1 MATASDDRGDSFV
14 RKIVPNHERGQLL
27 LKAPVFAKLDEV
39 ERDKLGGVTSEM
51 SFAAGAVVYKEGDD
65 IDNFYIVMSGCFEVK
80 KYDAEKKTQVVISKF
95 TTGDHFGE
103 QSIMAHSKRLFTVTA
118 LTPSACLTLSEKEFM
133 ILFRQD
139 RINVKFA
146 ARDVEVCNYGRGA
159 ISAEATDI
167 NQYTG
172 SMQFEGKTFDQI
184 VAVKLDDA
192 NQTFLLDV
200 INKSL
205 LFKSLAE
212 EHKVL
217 CAKSM
222 KCVDIRK
229 GDTVI
234 NEGDEGNTFYIV
246 EQGEFDVFQK
256 NSSGGQVKVD
266 HHGRGGSFGEL
277 ALMYDA
283 PRNATV
289 TAVSNAK
296 VRVLQRAWLNRIAM
310 AAGQEKLNK
319 VSAWLAK
326 IELLAPLSSVERG
339 SIAEA
344 MEVLDFPQPATVFK
358 QGDEGD
364 ALYIVVKGRAI
375 FYQTDNDIKEKKMD
389 KEIGPGEFFGERA
402 LMSNQ
407 PRSATAKVI
416 ENTQLLKVTRKVV
429 ETLMGPVSDILM
441 SKTQNYE
448 REEGWKPAGIPF
460 SSFRLVG
467 VLGKGSY
474 GSVKL
479 VRSTVTDKTYALK
492 AVSKQRIVET
502 RQKEH
507 VFNEKNLMCAMNHP
521 FLIKLYQTYKDADRL
536 YFLLEPALGG
546 ELFPILRR
554 YGGFPPFQAKFY
566 TAQILLCFEYMHSI
580 DYVYRD
586 LKPENLLLD
595 DMGYLKITDFGF
607 CKHVPDRT
615 WTMCGTPE
623 YMAPEIIQRF
633 SHGKGVDWWTL
644 GILLFEMLS
653 GFSPFWRKGQDNMKM
668 YERII
673 SGVYHVPSH
682 VHEPEKELIAGL
694 LQVKPTNRLG
704 VIKGG
709 ATTIKSQKWFEG
721 FDFTAL
727 LWKKM
732 EAPMKVKVGDGYDVS
747 NFKQNISEMRVK
759 QYQND
764 GTDWEADF

>member
-1 MATASDDRGDSFV
+1 MSAPISKEQEEGSSTLIIRG
-14 RKIVPNHERGQLL
+14 IVPNPQMGQLL
-27 LKAPVFAKLDEV
+27 LRAPVFAKLDDT
-39 ERDKLGGVTSEM
+39 EREKLGGAVTEAK
-51 SFAAGAVVYKEGDD
+51 FDDQQIVYKEGDVVD
-65 IDNFYIVMSGCFEVK
+65 KFYIVVSGTLAISKF
-80 KYDAEKKTQVVISKF
+80 DAEKKTEVPVMKL

-103 QSIMAHSKRLFTVTA
+103 QSIIAQSDRLFTVTA
-118 LTPSACLTLSEKEFM
+118 VSPAVCLALSKKEFM
-133 ILFRQD
+133 VLFRQD

-146 ARDVEVCNYGRGA
+146 TRDVDDLSRNAV
-159 ISAEATDI
+159 SAETTTTSCCI
-167 NQYTG
+167 
-172 SMQFEGKTFDQI
+172 EGKAYSEIESIQ
-184 VAVKLDDA
+184 LDL
-192 NQTFLLDV
+192 NTVNFLLEV
-200 INKSL
+200 INRSL
-205 LFKSLAE
+205 LFRGLAE
-212 EHKVL
+212 EHKIL

-222 KCVDIRK
+222 KCVEIK
-229 GDTVI
+229 SGETVI
-234 NEGDEGNTFYIV
+234 NEGDDGNTFYIV
-246 EQGEFDVFQK
+246 EDGEFDVFQK
-256 NSSGGQVKVD
+256 DASGAQNIVD

-289 TAVSNAK
+289 TATTDAK
-296 VRVLQRAWLNRIAM
+296 VRVLQRTWLNRIAM
-310 AAGQEKLNK
+310 TAGQEKLNK
-319 VSAWLAK
+319 VSSWLAK
-326 IELLAPLSSVERG
+326 IDLLAPLTNVERG
-339 SIAEA
+339 KIAEA
-344 MEVLDFPQPATVFK
+344 MEVMDFPEPSTVFQ
-358 QGDEGD
+358 QGDAGD
-364 ALYIVVKGRAI
+364 ALYIVVKGRAM
-375 FYQTDNDIKEKKMD
+375 FFVNEPNGEEKKLD
-389 KEIGPGEFFGERA
+389 TEIGPGEFFGERA
-402 LMSNQ
+402 LMANN
-407 PRSATAKVI
+407 PRAATANVVQK
-416 ENTQLLKVTRKVV
+416 TQLLKVTRTVV
-429 ETLMGPVSDILM
+429 ETLLGPVAEILM
-441 SKTQNYE
+441 SQTKAYE
-448 REEGWKPAGIPF
+448 KEEGWKPAGIPF

-479 VRSTVTDKTYALK
+479 VRSTINDQTYALK

-507 VFNEKNLMCAMNHP
+507 IFNEKVLMCAMNHP

-536 YFLLEPALGG
+536 YFLMEPSLGG

-566 TAQILLCFEYMHSI
+566 SAQIILAFEYMHSM
-580 DYVYRD
+580 DYIYRD

-595 DMGYLKITDFGF
+595 EVGYIKITDFGF

-615 WTMCGTPE
+615 YTVCGTPE
-623 YMAPEIIQRF
+623 YMAPEIIQRV
-633 SHGKGVDWWTL
+633 SGHGKGVDWWTL

-709 ATTIKSQKWFEG
+709 ADKIKAQKFFDG
-721 FDFTAL
+721 FDWKGL

-732 EAPMKVKVGDGYDVS
+732 EAPMKVKVQSVHDVS
-747 NFKQNISEMRVK
+747 NFKQGISEMRVK
-759 QYQND
+759 QYQDD
-764 GTDWEADF
+764 GTHWDADF